1 MQTGLEDQ
9 LGLYQKRIPI
19 FTRSVKG
26 RFRRFKTSVLV
37 LAYTIYFLLPWLPWS
52 RLDAPAQ
59 AVLFDVP
66 GRKFLIF
73 GLTVYPQD
81 VIWLALLLFIAA
93 ILLFF
98 VTGLVGRAFCGYF
111 CFQTLWTDFF
121 MWIEHAIQGER
132 PTRVRLFRQPWDRE
146 KVLKIGSTHALWLL
160 TSLWTGLT
168 FTFYFAYAPQLLVDF
183 FTGQAAAA
191 AYITVGIITLST
203 YAAAGLMREQICT
216 YVCPYGRFQSVM
228 YEPQTLA
235 VHYDAKRGEATLG
248 RAVVRAGRG
257 IVAERRRAA
266 RSTENAVAV
275 ERRAANVS
283 AGQRALNERHEKGYG
298 DCIDCGLCVQVCPVG
313 IDIRDG
319 LQYKCIS
326 CGLCIDA
333 CNTIMDSFGFP
344 RGLIRYDS
352 EQNLASE
359 IPAPPKLQWKGLKTI
374 GYGVAL
380 ILMSAYLVYS
390 ISTRGSFDR
399 AVNQIRQPLY
409 VVLSNGDIRNRYQ
422 IRITNKGAQDQTYQ
436 ISASGIPAEALDLGN
451 FSKITIKPGHSG
463 LLQVSV
469 KLPLALAAQTKNF
482 ELLITPLG
490 KPAEARSETVR
501 FDSPS
506 QPR

>member
-1 MQTGLEDQ
+1 MQQGLEDQ
-9 LGLYQKRIPI
+9 VALYQKRIPI

-26 RFRRFKTSVLV
+26 PFRRFKTSVLV
-37 LAYTIYFLLPWLPWS
+37 LAYAVYFLLPWLPWA
-52 RLDAPAQ
+52 RPDAPNQ
-59 AVLFDVP
+59 ALLFDLP
-66 GRKFLIF
+66 GRRFLLF

-121 MWIEHAIQGER
+121 IWIERRIQGER
-132 PTRVRLFRQPWDRE
+132 PARVRLYRQNWDRE
-146 KVLKIGSTHALWLL
+146 KFYKLTATHAVWLL
-160 TSLWTGLT
+160 ASFWTGLT
-168 FTFYFAYAPQLLVDF
+168 FVAYFTYAPQLLVDF

-191 AYITVGIITLST
+191 AYITVSILTLST

-228 YEPQTLA
+228 YDAETLA
-235 VHYDAKRGEATLG
+235 VHYDARRGEGLNG

-257 IVAERRRAA
+257 IALERRRTAQ
-266 RSTENAVAV
+266 SGEVEP
-275 ERRAANVS
+275 ERRRVVLS
-283 AGQRALNERHEKGYG
+283 QSERALADRRGQGIG
-298 DCIDCGLCVQVCPVG
+298 DCVDCGLCVQVCPVG

-352 EQNLASE
+352 EKNLASPQ
-359 IPAPPKLQWKGLKTI
+359 PARPKLHWKRLKI
-374 GYGVAL
+374 VGYGVAL
-380 ILMSAYLVYS
+380 VLMSAYLIYS
-390 ISTRGSFDR
+390 VATRGSFDR
-399 AVNQIRQPLY
+399 AVTQIRQPLY

-422 IRITNKGAQDQTYQ
+422 IRITNKAGQEQIYR
-436 ISASGIPAEALDLGN
+436 ISARGIPAGALDLGN
-451 FSKITIKPGHSG
+451 FREISVKPGHSG
-463 LLQVSV
+463 LVQASV
-469 KLPLALAAQTKNF
+469 RLSPEQAEVLRGF
-482 ELLITPLG
+482 ELIITPIG
-490 KPAEARSETVR
+490 RPDETRTEHVR
-501 FDSPS
+501 FDRPGGH
-506 QPR
+506 R

>member
-37 LAYTIYFLLPWLPWS
+37 LAYAIYFLLPWLPWS

-59 AVLFDVP
+59 AVLFDLP
-66 GRKFLIF
+66 GRRFLIF

-121 MWIEHAIQGER
+121 IWIEHAIQGER
-132 PTRVRLFRQPWDRE
+132 PARVRLYRQPWNRE
-146 KVLKIGSTHALWLL
+146 KILKIGSTHALWLL
-160 TSLWTGLT
+160 VSFWTGLA
-168 FTFYFAYAPQLLVDF
+168 FVAYFAYAPQLVVAF

-191 AYITVGIITLST
+191 AYITVSILALST

-228 YEPQTLA
+228 DEPETLA
-235 VHYDAKRGEATLG
+235 VHYDASRGEAAHG
-248 RAVVRAGRG
+248 RATARAGQRTL
-257 IVAERRRAA
+257 AERRD
-266 RSTENAVAV
+266 
-275 ERRAANVS
+275 
-283 AGQRALNERHEKGYG
+283 KGLG
-298 DCIDCGLCVQVCPVG
+298 DCVDCGLCVQVCPVG

-333 CNTIMDSFGFP
+333 CNTIMDSFSFP

-352 EQNLASE
+352 EKNLAAAT
-359 IPAPPKLQWKGLKTI
+359 PAAPRVQWKRLKTV

-380 ILMSAYLVYS
+380 ILMTSYLAYS
-390 ISTRGSFDR
+390 IGTRGSFDR
-399 AVNQIRQPLY
+399 AINQIRQPLY

-422 IRITNKGAQDQTYQ
+422 IRITNKAGQDQAYV
-436 ISASGIPAEALDLGN
+436 ISARGIPANALDLGN
-451 FSKITIKPGHSG
+451 FREITVKPGHSG
-463 LLQVSV
+463 LVQASV
-469 KLPLALAAQTKNF
+469 RLAPAQAARTQRF
-482 ELLITPLG
+482 ELIITPQG
-490 KPAEARSETVR
+490 KAAEARSEAVR
-501 FDSPS
+501 FDSPGKR
-506 QPR
+506 P

>member
-26 RFRRFKTSVLV
+26 QFRRFKTSVLV
-37 LAYTIYFLLPWLPWS
+37 LAYAIYFLLPWLPWS

-59 AVLFDVP
+59 AVLFDLP
-66 GRKFLIF
+66 GRRFLIF

-121 MWIEHAIQGER
+121 IWIEHKVQGER
-132 PTRVRLFRQPWDRE
+132 PARVRLYRQPWDRE
-146 KVLKIGSTHALWLL
+146 KLIEVGGTHALWVLA
-160 TSLWTGLT
+160 SFWTGLT
-168 FTFYFAYAPQLLVDF
+168 FVAYFAYAPQLVVDF
-183 FTGQAAAA
+183 FSGQAAAA
-191 AYITVGIITLST
+191 AYITVGILTLST
-203 YAAAGLMREQICT
+203 YVAAGLMREQICT

-228 YEPQTLA
+228 YEPETLA
-235 VHYDAKRGEATLG
+235 VHYDARRGEAVHG
-248 RAVVRAGRG
+248 RAT
-257 IVAERRRAA
+257 A
-266 RSTENAVAV
+266 R
-275 ERRAANVS
+275 
-283 AGQRALNERHEKGYG
+283 AGQRTLAERHEKGLG
-298 DCIDCGLCVQVCPVG
+298 DCVDCGLCVQVCPVG
-313 IDIRDG
+313 IDIREG

-333 CNTIMDSFGFP
+333 CNTIMDSFSFP

-352 EQNLASE
+352 EKNLASPT
-359 IPAPPKLQWKGLKTI
+359 PAAPKLQWKRLKTI

-380 ILMSAYLVYS
+380 VLMTAYLGYS
-390 ISTRGSFDR
+390 VATRGNFDR

-422 IRITNKGAQDQTYQ
+422 IRITNKAGQERTYV
-436 ISASGIPAEALDLGN
+436 ISARGIPAAALDLGN
-451 FSKITIKPGHSG
+451 FSEITIKSGHSA
-463 LLQVSV
+463 LVQASV
-469 KLPLALAAQTKNF
+469 RLPPAVAAQTQHF
-482 ELLITPLG
+482 ELIITPLG
-490 KPAEARSETVR
+490 KPAEARSENVR
-501 FDSPS
+501 FDTPGKR
-506 QPR
+506 P

>member
-26 RFRRFKTSVLV
+26 HFRRFKTSVLV
-37 LAYTIYFLLPWLPWS
+37 LAYAIYFLLPWLPWS

-59 AVLFDVP
+59 AVLFDLP
-66 GRKFLIF
+66 GRRFLIF

-121 MWIEHAIQGER
+121 IWIEHKIQGER
-132 PTRVRLFRQPWDRE
+132 PARIRLYRQPWDRE
-146 KVLKIGSTHALWLL
+146 KVLKVGGTHALWILA
-160 TSLWTGLT
+160 SFWTGLT
-168 FTFYFAYAPQLLVDF
+168 FVAYFAYAPQLVVDF
-183 FTGQAAAA
+183 VTGQAASA
-191 AYITVGIITLST
+191 AYITTGILTLST

-228 YEPQTLA
+228 YEPETLA
-235 VHYDAKRGEATLG
+235 VHYDARRGEATRG
-248 RAVVRAGRG
+248 RAT
-257 IVAERRRAA
+257 A
-266 RSTENAVAV
+266 R
-275 ERRAANVS
+275 
-283 AGQRALNERHEKGYG
+283 AGQRTLAERHEKGLG
-298 DCIDCGLCVQVCPVG
+298 DCVDCGLCVQVCPVG

-333 CNTIMDSFGFP
+333 CNTIMDSFEFP

-352 EQNLASE
+352 EKNLAAA
-359 IPAPPKLQWKGLKTI
+359 IPAAPKVQWKRLKTI

-380 ILMSAYLVYS
+380 VLMIGYLGYS
-390 ISTRGSFDR
+390 VATRGSFDR

-422 IRITNKGAQDQTYQ
+422 IRVTNKTAQDQTYVF
-436 ISASGIPAEALDLGN
+436 SARGIPADALDLGN
-451 FSKITIKPGHSG
+451 FREITIKPGHSG
-463 LLQVSV
+463 LVQASV
-469 KLPLALAAQTKNF
+469 RLSPTEAAKTQHF
-482 ELLITPLG
+482 ELVITPRAR
-490 KPAEARSETVR
+490 PAEARTETVR
-501 FDSPS
+501 FDHPG
-506 QPR
+506 QRP

>member
-26 RFRRFKTSVLV
+26 RFRRFKSSVLV
-37 LAYTIYFLLPWLPWS
+37 LAYAIYFLLPWLPWS

-59 AVLFDVP
+59 AVLFDLP
-66 GRKFLIF
+66 GRRFLIF

-121 MWIEHAIQGER
+121 IWIEHRIQGER
-132 PTRVRLFRQPWDRE
+132 PARVRLYRQPWNRE
-146 KVLKIGSTHALWLL
+146 KLIKVGGTHALWILA
-160 TSLWTGLT
+160 SFWTGLT
-168 FTFYFAYAPQLLVDF
+168 FVAYFTYAPQLVFDF
-183 FTGQAAAA
+183 VTGQAAAA
-191 AYITVGIITLST
+191 AYITTGIITLST

-228 YEPQTLA
+228 YEPETLA
-235 VHYDAKRGEATLG
+235 VHYDARRGEGTLG

-257 IVAERRRAA
+257 IVVERRRA
-266 RSTENAVAV
+266 EGAVAE
-275 ERRAANVS
+275 ERRHSSLS
-283 AGQRALNERHEKGYG
+283 AGQRALAERREKGIG
-298 DCIDCGLCVQVCPVG
+298 DCVDCGLCVQVCPVG

-326 CGLCIDA
+326 CGLCVDA

-352 EQNLASE
+352 EKNLAS
-359 IPAPPKLQWKGLKTI
+359 PAPAAPKVHWKRLKTV
-374 GYGVAL
+374 GYGMAL
-380 ILMSAYLVYS
+380 VLMSAYLVYS
-390 ISTRGSFDR
+390 VATRGNFDR

-422 IRITNKGAQDQTYQ
+422 IRITNKASQEQTYV
-436 ISASGIPAEALDLGN
+436 ISARGIPAAALDLGN
-451 FSKITIKPGHSG
+451 FSKVAIKSGHSA
-463 LLQVSV
+463 LVQASV
-469 KLPLALAAQTKNF
+469 RLPPVVAAQTQQF
-482 ELLITPLG
+482 ELIITPLG
-490 KPAEARSETVR
+490 KSAEARTENVR
-501 FDSPS
+501 FDAPGKR
-506 QPR
+506 P